1 VSSELRETPDGILEF
16 WFEGAAEDPSKA
28 MQRSAFWFQA
38 SADVDEDISRRFSA
52 LLQRAARGDLAAWE
66 QAAPSCLALVILL
79 DQFPRNIYR
88 GMAEAFQYDSKA
100 LDVATRGVA
109 AGYLEQLSP
118 AEQRMF
124 VLPYEHCEDI
134 SVQRAGIELFEG
146 IVDRVST
153 EWELSTRG
161 SLGFARRHLEIIE
174 RFGRFPHRNDVL
186 GRESTVAEQAYLVDG
201 GESFGQ

>member
-1 VSSELRETPDGILEF
+1 
-16 WFEGAAEDPSKA
+16 
-28 MQRSAFWFQA
+28 
-38 SADVDEDISRRFSA
+38 
-52 LLQRAARGDLAAWE
+52 
-66 QAAPSCLALVILL
+66 
-79 DQFPRNIYR
+79 
-88 GMAEAFQYDSKA
+88 MAEAFQYDSKA

>member
-1 VSSELRETPDGILEF
+1 LRETPDGILEF

-38 SADVDEDISRRFSA
+38 HAGVDEDISRRFST
-52 LLQRAARGDLAAWE
+52 LLQCAARGDLAAWE

-100 LDVATRGVA
+100 LDVATRGVKV
-109 AGYLEQLSP
+109 GYLEQLSP
-118 AEQRMF
+118 VEQWMF
-124 VLPYEHCEDI
+124 VLPFEHCEGK

-146 IVDRVST
+146 IVDRAST
-153 EWELSTRG
+153 EWEPSTRG
-161 SLGFARRHLEIIE
+161 SLDFARCHLEIIE
-174 RFGRFPHRNDVL
+174 RFGRLQHRNDVL
-186 GRESTVAEQAYLVDG
+186 GRASTPAEQAYLVDG

>member
-1 VSSELRETPDGILEF
+1 MRETPDGILEF

-38 SADVDEDISRRFSA
+38 DAGVDEDISRRFSA
-52 LLQRAARGDLAAWE
+52 SLRCAARGDLAAWE

-88 GMAEAFQYDSKA
+88 GMAEAFQHDPKA
-100 LDVATRGVA
+100 LDVATRGVE
-109 AGYLEQLSP
+109 AGYLEQFSP
-118 AEQRMF
+118 VEQWMF
-124 VLPYEHCEDI
+124 ILPFEHCEDI
-134 SVQRAGIELFEG
+134 SVQRVGIELFEG
-146 IVDRVST
+146 IVDRAGT
-153 EWELSTRG
+153 EWEPSTRG
-161 SLGFARRHLEIIE
+161 SLDFARRHLEIIE

-186 GRESTVAEQAYLVDG
+186 GRESTAAEQAYLVDG